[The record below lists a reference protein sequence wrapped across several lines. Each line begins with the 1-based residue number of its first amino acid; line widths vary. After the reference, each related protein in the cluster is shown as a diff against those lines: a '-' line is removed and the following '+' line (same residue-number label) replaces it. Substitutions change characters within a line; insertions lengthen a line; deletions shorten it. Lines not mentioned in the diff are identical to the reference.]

1 MAVTG
6 SDVSYLGDLLGHGRW
21 RTWSPMRSH
30 PHRRGRQQIP
40 GPPAHPLR
48 RRNRHR
54 RRGLVLRPWHQY
66 VLSVSIWLAI
76 LCFEFKRDV
85 VLIDCELCAGLAGVT
100 NSVHSYDVLTR
111 KWIRYFLVF
120 ENLHFFFW
128 SLDWVKLDFEWQF
141 WRFGCLNFAELG
153 PPVTRRRLG
162 LRMLRLQLEL
172 WLFSRWFEPKFVWK
186 DLNFRAFR
194 YLVFDFRRFCCWDF
208 DSMFNSN
215 WLVLYG

>member
-1 MAVTG
+1 MTHLVPDAVTP
-6 SDVSYLGDLLGHGRW
+6 
-21 RTWSPMRSH
+21 SP
-30 PHRRGRQQIP
+30 PW
-40 GPPAHPLR
+40 PPANPRAPGSSSSAAQPPSKAGPRPPPLASVCSICVD
-48 RRNRHR
+48 
-54 RRGLVLRPWHQY
+54 LISYFVLRIQKGCCFDWLWIVRRVSGSHQFGSFLWCSY
-66 VLSVSIWLAI
+66 QEMDQVLP
-76 LCFEFKRDV
+76 
-85 VLIDCELCAGLAGVT
+85 GVW
-100 NSVHSYDVLTR
+100 
-111 KWIRYFLVF
+111 KFA
-120 ENLHFFFW
+120 FFFW